1 MTNKAMTISNHSHEV
16 HLPRHYL
23 RNLLDLVQSRGGDPV
38 AVLAEA
44 GLAADAAQQPDAPLS
59 WPQFQAIILQSCQ
72 QSKEPALGL
81 YLGSQLTITTHGL
94 LGLAAMSSRNL
105 QEALELIC
113 QYTVVR
119 SPLVT
124 LSMQLHK
131 KQLHLNLSEAQPLG
145 AVRQFVVEA
154 FVVALHAM
162 LDFVS
167 GHQYRL
173 LQVQFGFP
181 QPAYS
186 ALYQAFL
193 PCPLAFDQPMHRL
206 VIDRQDLAIA
216 SPWADPQLKT
226 QMTSQCEQELQ
237 RWQQQ
242 QSTAGLVQQMLARTK
257 GRLPGIEQVA
267 HEFAMSGRTLRRRL
281 ADEQTSYQQLVED
294 WRQRMACHYLA
305 STRLAVQ
312 QIAYLLGYA
321 DPANFGRA
329 FRRYHGL
336 TPRQYRQRQ
345 ARLKEK

>member
-1 MTNKAMTISNHSHEV
+1 MNISNHSHEV

-38 AVLAEA
+38 GVLAEA
-44 GLAADAAQQPDAPLS
+44 GLAADAAQQPNATLS
-59 WPQFQAIILQSCQ
+59 WSQFQSIILSSCQ
-72 QSKEPALGL
+72 QSNEPALGL

-113 QYTVVR
+113 QYTAVR
-119 SPLVT
+119 SPLIS
-124 LSMQLHK
+124 LSIQLHK
-131 KQLHLNLSEAQPLG
+131 RQLHLNLSEVQPLG

-154 FVVALHAM
+154 FAVALHAM

-173 LQVQFGFP
+173 LQVQLGFP
-181 QPAYS
+181 RPAYS
-186 ALYQAFL
+186 SLYQAFL
-193 PCPLAFDQPMHRL
+193 PCPLVFDQPTHRL
-206 VIDRQDLAIA
+206 IIDRNDLDIV
-216 SPWADPQLKT
+216 SPWADPLLKT

-242 QSTAGLVQQMLARTK
+242 QSTAGLIQQMLSRTK

-267 HEFAMSGRTLRRRL
+267 SEFAMSSRTLRRRL
-281 ADEQTSYQQLVED
+281 ADEKTSYQQLVEH
-294 WRQRMACHYLA
+294 WRQHMACHYLTN
-305 STRLAVQ
+305 TRLAVQ

-329 FRRYHGL
+329 FRRQQGV
-336 TPRQYRQRQ
+336 TPQQYRQQRGK
-345 ARLKEK
+345 A